1 MNRTPK
7 RSKAWV
13 KKDCH
18 LKVIK
23 HPKDCACHKPV
34 SRQKF
39 NRNRCFKI
47 IKGVKPLIQ
56 LRLAGINS
64 NLNFELFRHKGSMVI
79 IEVVSGEKSENIRG
93 FLSQVG
99 TDYVDIKK
107 SDGKVVTI
115 LQSQILKIVWLDR
128 KKASPLDR
136 AKYIGDFHS
145 EEDGDF
151 LEDFEE

>member
-1 MNRTPK
+1 
-7 RSKAWV
+7 
-13 KKDCH
+13 
-18 LKVIK
+18 
-23 HPKDCACHKPV
+23 
-34 SRQKF
+34 
-39 NRNRCFKI
+39 
-47 IKGVKPLIQ
+47 
-56 LRLAGINS
+56 
-64 NLNFELFRHKGSMVI
+64 MVI

-93 FLSQVG
+93 LLSQVG

-136 AKYIGDFHS
+136 AKYVGDFHS